1 MCDDKAAS
9 AQVRDEAMAGA
20 QEKLE
25 ATRRALDK
33 RREELRGLER
43 QARPALLSSGCAV
56 LWSAC
61 DLRPHAV

>member
-1 MCDDKAAS
+1 
-9 AQVRDEAMAGA
+9 MAGA

-43 QARPALLSSGCAV
+43 QARSNILSGSMQHMNLLANWSHVQAV
-56 LWSAC
+56 
-61 DLRPHAV
+61 